1 MVRHKLAAT
10 SPEELINTIQLLYE
24 MWMKGA
30 YIGTISEI
38 FSSYKAIDDPEL
50 WLKAKDKFKELY
62 AQMKSVN
69 EKLEE
74 VDWEE

>member
-1 MVRHKLAAT
+1 
-10 SPEELINTIQLLYE
+10 